1 MLLCRRHRVCQEPK
15 SSMNTAQDSKL
26 QEVTGAVASEDKTKQ
41 SRYTVA
47 VQKANGKTLCT
58 QEVLQHTIPILES
71 SAVKH
76 MPVSKRIVV
85 SEEESYLYFGR
96 LIHGLRQGRGRTEME
111 NGFTAYDGYYR
122 DDKRDG
128 FGAYYYKSG
137 QICYVGDWKENQRD
151 GIGVSYT
158 PHGEN
163 IHVGRWSEDK
173 PVGKGAIFDG
183 DGNLSFAGKI
193 ENGMRQG
200 VGISYKVEDG
210 TIFVGKWKDNVP
222 TGKGSEFDG
231 DGNLIYT
238 GMWKDGKRH
247 GFGTEYN
254 KEGEICL
261 QANGKTINI
270 WTVFCIKK

>member
-1 MLLCRRHRVCQEPK
+1 MTAITGMINVMVLALIIINLDKFAMLGLEGKPTRRYRVFLTHRMERI
-15 SSMNTAQDSKL
+15 SMWAD
-26 QEVTGAVASEDKTKQ
+26 GA
-41 SRYTVA
+41 R
-47 VQKANGKTLCT
+47 
-58 QEVLQHTIPILES
+58 
-71 SAVKH
+71 
-76 MPVSKRIVV
+76 
-85 SEEESYLYFGR
+85 
-96 LIHGLRQGRGRTEME
+96 
-111 NGFTAYDGYYR
+111 
-122 DDKRDG
+122 
-128 FGAYYYKSG
+128 
-137 QICYVGDWKENQRD
+137 
-151 GIGVSYT
+151 
-158 PHGEN
+158 
-163 IHVGRWSEDK
+163 DK
-173 PVGKGAIFDG
+173 PVGTGAIFDG

-254 KEGEICL
+254 KEGKIVL
-261 QANGKTINI
+261 QENGKTINI